1 MAQDELPDSS
11 RQLVKSLVTSH
22 NKRNEE
28 YKSKLGLDTR
38 PDTRGPPS
46 LCPGCSELFM
56 DTNACQMLA
65 ETNRSEPYR
74 IEHYTISQLR
84 DLAAQGCALCSILSH
99 ESREIDDGNMRS
111 FFEIPP
117 TPTLGLRNEIVWAT
131 APGSENVHSVD
142 RLNLYYF
149 AVSGKL

>member
-1 MAQDELPDSS
+1 
-11 RQLVKSLVTSH
+11 
-22 NKRNEE
+22 
-28 YKSKLGLDTR
+28 
-38 PDTRGPPS
+38 
-46 LCPGCSELFM
+46 
-56 DTNACQMLA
+56 MLA
-65 ETNRSEPYR
+65 ETNRSEPYH

-84 DLAAQGCALCSILSH
+84 GFAAQGCSIISH

-142 RLNLYYF
+142 RLDFYCF
-149 AVSGKL
+149 TVPGKL